1 MNTQKQAQK
10 LKFGLIAFGFIF
22 LAGCDYK
29 NSYDPARLKEA
40 SQPQISYIIDS
51 DALSYL
57 NDYRRG
63 SGLFA
68 LKFNENLSLASKN
81 HAEYS
86 VVNSYMGHDESA
98 GLAKFTG
105 VTPGDRAKFA
115 GYNSMHVLEN
125 IAYKSDF
132 ITSIDGLFSAIYHRF
147 AFLNLSVNEV
157 GFDTATSDK
166 FSAYVF
172 LMGNSNLNGF
182 CKRGASDNGPGKFYT
197 NVCANKDIK
206 VKDTRLEG
214 FLKSTKQHVKFPDKA
229 PVVPYFSGEVPDPFP
244 ECKITANPVSIEFNE
259 SLKDIKFMNFE
270 IYKGDEKLRNLKILD
285 QKSDINRKFS
295 SHQFAAF
302 SRDVFEFGADYTAI
316 FSYTQ
321 ENESKQIKWNFKT
334 KTLKFPYF
342 DAKDSDVLSVK
353 PDTVYE
359 IFFRPKDC
367 NDLLTSY
374 SYNSS
379 ALLNS
384 DVKQSGTN
392 TLSVNLSGLE
402 GDILTIK
409 TSGGDEVKVR
419 LSESS
424 PKAKRERKIYIIKA
438 TLMVIGVIIVFV
450 LIGRGLRK

>member
-1 MNTQKQAQK
+1 MNTQKPALK
-10 LKFGLIAFGFIF
+10 LKFGLIGVWLVL
-22 LAGCDYK
+22 LAGCDS
-29 NSYDPARLKEA
+29 SYDPTRLKEA
-40 SQPQISYIIDS
+40 SQPEFSYISDS

-86 VVNSYMGHDESA
+86 LAHNHMGHDESS

-105 VTPGDRAKFA
+105 ATPAERAKAA
-115 GYNSMHVLEN
+115 GYNSSHVLEN
-125 IAYKSDF
+125 IAYKADF
-132 ITSIDGLFSAIYHRF
+132 ATSIDGLFSAIYHRF

-157 GFDTATSDK
+157 GFDAARGDK

-172 LMGNSNLNGF
+172 LMGNSEVDKF
-182 CKRGASDNGPGKFYT
+182 CKRSVSDNGSGKFYT
-197 NVCANKDIK
+197 NACTNKDIK
-206 VKDTRLEG
+206 VKDSRLEG
-214 FLKSTKQHVKFPDKA
+214 FLKSTKQHVKFPDKV
-229 PVVPYFSGEVPDPFP
+229 PVMPYFSGEIPDPFP

-259 SLKDIKFMNFE
+259 SLKDIKFVNFE
-270 IYKGDEKLRNLKILD
+270 IYKGEEKLRNLKILD

-302 SRDVFEFGADYTAI
+302 SREVFSFNTDYTAV

-321 ENESKQIKWNFKT
+321 ENEPKQIKWNFKT

-342 DAKDSDVLSVK
+342 DAKDGDVLSVK
-353 PDTVYE
+353 PDNIYE

-374 SYNSS
+374 SYNSY
-379 ALLNS
+379 ALLKS
-384 DVKQSGTN
+384 EVKQSGTN
-392 TLSVNLSGLE
+392 TLSVKLSGME

-409 TSGGDEVKVR
+409 TSGGDEIKVR

-424 PKAKRERKIYIIKA
+424 PKAQKERKEYIIKSA
-438 TLMVIGVIIVFV
+438 LMVLGVIIVFII
-450 LIGRGLRK
+450 IGRTLRR

>member
-1 MNTQKQAQK
+1 MNTQKQALK

-29 NSYDPARLKEA
+29 SSYDPARLKEA

-86 VVNSYMGHDESA
+86 VAHNHMGHDESS

-105 VTPGDRAKFA
+105 STPNERAKTA
-115 GYNSMHVLEN
+115 GYSSMHVLEN

-157 GFDTATSDK
+157 GFDAARGDK

-172 LMGNSNLNGF
+172 LMGNSGLNNF
-182 CKRGASDNGPGKFYT
+182 CKRGVSDNGSGKFYT
-197 NVCANKDIK
+197 NACANKDIK
-206 VKDTRLEG
+206 VKDSRLEG
-214 FLKSTKQHVKFPDKA
+214 FLKSTKQHVKFPDKV
-229 PVVPYFSGEVPDPFP
+229 PVMPYFSGEIPDPFP

-259 SLKDIKFMNFE
+259 SLKDIKFVNFE
-270 IYKGDEKLRNLKILD
+270 IYKGEEKLRNLKILD

-302 SRDVFEFGADYTAI
+302 SREVFSFNTDYTAV
-316 FSYTQ
+316 FSYT
-321 ENESKQIKWNFKT
+321 EEGESKQIKWNFKT
-334 KTLKFPYF
+334 KTLKYPYF
-342 DAKDSDVLSVK
+342 EASDGYVLSVK
-353 PDTVYE
+353 PDMIYE

-384 DVKQSGTN
+384 EVKQSGTN
-392 TLSVNLSGLE
+392 TLSVKLSGME

-409 TSGGDEVKVR
+409 TSGGDKVKVR
-419 LSESS
+419 LSASS
-424 PKAKRERKIYIIKA
+424 PKAQKERREHMIKSAFMIFGVMVVFII
-438 TLMVIGVIIVFV
+438 IGIKQ
-450 LIGRGLRK
+450 RR

>member
-1 MNTQKQAQK
+1 MNTQKQALK
-10 LKFGLIAFGFIF
+10 LKFGLIGVWLVL
-22 LAGCDYK
+22 LAGCDS
-29 NSYDPARLKEA
+29 SYDPTRLKEA
-40 SQPQISYIIDS
+40 SQPEFSYISDS

-63 SGLFA
+63 SGLFGF
-68 LKFNENLSLASKN
+68 KFNENLSLASKN

-86 VVNSYMGHDESA
+86 LAHNHMGHDESS

-105 VTPGDRAKFA
+105 STPSERAKTA
-115 GYNSMHVLEN
+115 GYHSMHVLEN

-157 GFDTATSDK
+157 GFDAATSDK

-172 LMGNSNLNGF
+172 LMGNSNLNSF
-182 CKRGASDNGPGKFYT
+182 CKRGASDNDPGKFYT

-214 FLKSTKQHVKFPDKA
+214 FLKSTKQYVKFPDKA

-259 SLKDIKFMNFE
+259 SLKDIKFLNFE

-302 SRDVFEFGADYTAI
+302 SREVFSFNTDYTAV

-321 ENESKQIKWNFKT
+321 ENEPKQIKWNFKT

-342 DAKDSDVLSVK
+342 EASDGDVLSVK
-353 PDTVYE
+353 PDMIYE

-384 DVKQSGTN
+384 AVKQSGTN
-392 TLSVNLSGLE
+392 TLSVKLSGME

-419 LSESS
+419 LSASS
-424 PKAKRERKIYIIKA
+424 PKAQKERKEYIIKSA
-438 TLMVIGVIIVFV
+438 LMVLGVIIVF
-450 LIGRGLRK
+450 IIISRTLRR